1 MDLRLM
7 MLEYNMGLFGFG
19 IFAGMIIALILMCI
33 WGAFRKED
41 NANDTKGTDT
51 NTLERDRSVGVND
64 YNSSREY
71 RSNNYNDYR
80 ESRNNPEIIIEDLII
95 CDMLGVL

>member
-1 MDLRLM
+1 
-7 MLEYNMGLFGFG
+7 MGIFYFG

-41 NANDTKGTDT
+41 NANDTKGIDK
-51 NTLERDRSVGVND
+51 NTLERDRSVGIND

-80 ESRNNPEIIIEDLII
+80 ESEIGEMIEDLII
-95 CDMLGVL
+95 CDMLGLL

>member
-19 IFAGMIIALILMCI
+19 IFVGMIIALILMCI
-33 WGAFRKED
+33 WGVFRKED
-41 NANDTKGTDT
+41 NTNDTKGTDK

-64 YNSSREY
+64 YNSSRGY
-71 RSNNYNDYR
+71 WSNNHNDYR
-80 ESRNNPEIIIEDLII
+80 ESEIGEVIEDLII
-95 CDMLGVL
+95 CDMLGLL